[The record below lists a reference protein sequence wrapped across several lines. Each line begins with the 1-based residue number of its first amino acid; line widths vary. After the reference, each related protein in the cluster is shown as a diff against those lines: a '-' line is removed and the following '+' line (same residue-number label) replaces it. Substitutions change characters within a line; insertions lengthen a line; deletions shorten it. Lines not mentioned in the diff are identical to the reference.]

1 MLIKLVEVYEDNAI
15 SRNTAELG
23 TRKYSTRTLLLN
35 PESVVCAREDFN
47 LKKLLDEGFLPMI
60 PDKKLKFTRL
70 ILERGSN
77 GMEISVI
84 GSIDEFWHAI
94 NNVQKDSL
102 LKG

>member
-1 MLIKLVEVYEDNAI
+1 MLIKLVEVYEDNTM

-23 TRKYSTRTLLLN
+23 TRKYCTRALLLN
-35 PESVVCAREDFN
+35 PESVVCAREDAI
-47 LKKLLDEGFLPMI
+47 LKKLLDEGLLPMLS
-60 PDKKLKFTRL
+60 DKKLRFTRL
-70 ILERGSN
+70 ILDKGSN
-77 GMEISVI
+77 GMEISVV